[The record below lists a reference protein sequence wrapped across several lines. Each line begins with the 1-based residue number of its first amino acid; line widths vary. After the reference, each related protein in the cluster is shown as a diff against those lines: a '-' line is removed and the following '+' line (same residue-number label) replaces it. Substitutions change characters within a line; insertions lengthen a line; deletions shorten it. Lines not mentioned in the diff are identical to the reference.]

1 MREIKFRAWDR
12 VSKRFTF
19 IGFSVHAEGDI
30 NCHGPWH
37 KPEDLSVNQ
46 FSGLQDI
53 NGVDIYEG
61 DIVYLAGFG
70 DYEVE
75 FPFVE
80 LYEAGAEK
88 DIGEIKGHV
97 FSKGDNN
104 VNG

>member
-12 VSKRFTF
+12 ISKCFRFG
-19 IGFSVHAEGDI
+19 GFSVHATGVIEPLAGFHDDGDLEI
-30 NCHGPWH
+30 G
-37 KPEDLSVNQ
+37 Q

-75 FPFVE
+75 FPFIE

-88 DIGEIKGHV
+88 DIGEIKGNI
-97 FSKGDNN
+97 FNN
-104 VNG
+104 S